1 MAQPTT
7 TVAEQVTDSVTQTNV
22 STLGV
27 APAHAM
33 ATLYQTSAAAAS
45 IAIQNAVH
53 AQNNQNA
60 LGRAVT
66 AQAIHLLLSSTSS
79 AQPAAAAK
87 VDDAFAALNQRM
99 AALTAALAAASDPR
113 PGK

>member
-1 MAQPTT
+1 MANS
-7 TVAEQVTDSVTQTNV
+7 TVAEQVTDSVTQTSV

-33 ATLYQTSAAAAS
+33 ATLYQTSAAAAA

-60 LGRAVT
+60 VSRAVT
-66 AQAIHLLLSSTSS
+66 AQAIHLLMSSTPS
-79 AQPAAAAK
+79 ATAETAARMS
-87 VDDAFAALNQRM
+87 DGFAALNQRM
-99 AALTAALAAASDPR
+99 AELAAAIAAADPS
-113 PGK
+113 GK

>member
-1 MAQPTT
+1 MTQANN
-7 TVAEQVTDSVTQTNV
+7 TVAEQVTDSITQTSV
-22 STLGV
+22 GTLGV

-60 LGRAVT
+60 ISRAVT
-66 AQAIHLLLSSTSS
+66 AQAIHLLMTSPTA
-79 AQPAAAAK
+79 AQADAAGRMN
-87 VDDAFAALNQRM
+87 DAFAALNQRM
-99 AALTAALAAASDPR
+99 AELTAALAAV
-113 PGK
+113 GK